1 MSRGPGRVQN
11 GCLSAIAICERKGG
25 KGELPTT
32 YDIVAHVY
40 RLTRDEDSNY
50 WITDAQHV
58 AVKRALA
65 NLQRKG
71 RVIGFRMPWQPGD
84 HYRQRHFCW
93 MSEKRAQQW
102 MRDNKKEKPVWVDH
116 VREKM
121 QAIGMEVR

>member
-40 RLTRDEDSNY
+40 RLTRDEDGNY

-58 AVKRALA
+58 AVKRRSPTCSA
-65 NLQRKG
+65 RG
-71 RVIGFRMPWQPGD
+71 G
-84 HYRQRHFCW
+84 
-93 MSEKRAQQW
+93 
-102 MRDNKKEKPVWVDH
+102 
-116 VREKM
+116 
-121 QAIGMEVR
+121 